1 MNASNSNSNSNSLSN
16 TINKVPQ
23 SHPGPEDPVI
33 QNSVIVEGKI
43 SSISDSADVLG
54 NKSDV
59 AVGSSENIP
68 NNSLSLR
75 SLSAQLVEDNDNE
88 DGENGENGD
97 DDSDDS
103 EIDFDKEQ
111 IKKKRA
117 SLVAISAAALL
128 SSMVD
133 DDLQQ
138 YNYILEW
145 KERHRLKTVKKLST
159 NGSFFSRITR
169 AFSLNKTVTSSSS
182 QCMSKREKSSRSGSL
197 LQPRL
202 RVLLIEDS
210 LASQKATSL
219 FLRAHGC
226 DVTTVLNGKLGL
238 KCMKTKQFDVCFVDF
253 FTVSLRF
260 IFHPLFF

>member
-1 MNASNSNSNSNSLSN
+1 M
-16 TINKVPQ
+16 
-23 SHPGPEDPVI
+23 
-33 QNSVIVEGKI
+33 
-43 SSISDSADVLG
+43 
-54 NKSDV
+54 
-59 AVGSSENIP
+59 
-68 NNSLSLR
+68 R
-75 SLSAQLVEDNDNE
+75 SLSDQL
-88 DGENGENGD
+88 D
-97 DDSDDS
+97 DDDDGSEES
-103 EIDFDKEQ
+103 EIDFEKDQ
-111 IKKKRA
+111 LKKKRA

-128 SSMVD
+128 SSMVE

-145 KERHRLKTVKKLST
+145 KERHRLKTMKKLST

-169 AFSLNKTVTSSSS
+169 AFSLNKSITSATSQSST
-182 QCMSKREKSSRSGSL
+182 KREKSGRSGSL

-210 LASQKATSL
+210 LASQKATAL

-253 FTVSLRF
+253 FTVSFR
-260 IFHPLFF
+260 